1 LILKRNE
8 ANILYHLLVLDSL
21 EREDKTMKK
30 KLPITKAALLD
41 LVKKGLFDR
50 KKK

>member
-1 LILKRNE
+1 MILKRNE

-21 EREDKTMKK
+21 ERKDKTMKK

>member
-1 LILKRNE
+1 LTLIKNE
-8 ANILYHLLVLDSL
+8 TPCLHTILVLDSL
-21 EREDKTMKK
+21 EREDNAMKK

>member
-8 ANILYHLLVLDSL
+8 ANILYDLLVLDSL